1 MPIAEDNWSDL
12 MKKVKKLALK
22 VKNEDR
28 ASYNFRNVYFLDEM
42 LEAHTKSGS
51 LPFGLKD
58 IPEYMHMARHVYR
71 SANYTKPGQYVKCFH
86 NPEKALILHNHFP
99 LGMYEVS
106 TDMRTQ
112 IRTLLVDAIG
122 VRIGARMSVY

>member
-99 LGMYEVS
+99 LGMYEVQTCEPQSGLSYLSS
-106 TDMRTQ
+106 T
-112 IRTLLVDAIG
+112 IG
-122 VRIGARMSVY
+122 VRIGVRLSVY